1 MEVKERIQLEY
12 QALAALQKTSEI
24 YDMPEV
30 LRLLIRDLQEIGA
43 SEAKRYEKQRQALV
57 EVMEEHGFCT
67 EFQLEIWY
75 HVNERICIM
84 NEYLY
89 AGRMEKQMTQE
100 DVSDGIC
107 AVETYS
113 RIETGKRTASRKNYL
128 KLAERL
134 DMNWGYYRGQIV
146 TDDYEDFSLMTE
158 QRIAV
163 YQSKL
168 PEAEKLLEQL
178 KQKLSLTE
186 IENRQ
191 YVDFMHLVI
200 EKQKENM
207 TWEEALE
214 EYKRILAYTISDV
227 YHINRYLTKTELE
240 LIYNIVSIYRGKK
253 EYKKAEVLLKSV
265 LDNCSRSGFQV
276 WQEIGGI
283 KRLYAGVYADLGEY
297 DKCIAM
303 TQKLIGETITNQ
315 DVSLLIKLVNL
326 IGWSVELKHTEDKT
340 IYISAYNRAIYLCDL
355 YELETVSQI
364 YQTYYK
370 KNVDASMLWYE

>member
-1 MEVKERIQLEY
+1 MEAILWDKLEQRPDKAAECMESAMKCTIPDPKSWDGKNSILCGDEINLFLIYLKYQLQMGRMGAEEADKICGNLRHYVETRVDDVFEKARIYPRVICFQIHITGEQMEVKERIQLEY

-227 YHINRYLTKTELE
+227 YHINRIFDKD
-240 LIYNIVSIYRGKK
+240 R
-253 EYKKAEVLLKSV
+253 
-265 LDNCSRSGFQV
+265 
-276 WQEIGGI
+276 
-283 KRLYAGVYADLGEY
+283 AGVDL
-297 DKCIAM
+297 
-303 TQKLIGETITNQ
+303 
-315 DVSLLIKLVNL
+315 
-326 IGWSVELKHTEDKT
+326 
-340 IYISAYNRAIYLCDL
+340 
-355 YELETVSQI
+355 
-364 YQTYYK
+364 
-370 KNVDASMLWYE
+370 